1 MGVWLQPLAGE
12 KTRKLNIWAFA
23 LAFGIWWGVGVFL
36 ITWWIIA
43 VGGGTGEPTFLA
55 RIYLGYEISALG
67 SVVGLVWGLI
77 DGLIAGAILAWGYN
91 LAADKIPFGRQVAD
105 QSPE

>member
-1 MGVWLQPLAGE
+1 M
-12 KTRKLNIWAFA
+12 KLNIWAFA
-23 LAFGIWWGVGVFL
+23 ITFGIWWGVGVFI

-43 VGGGTGEPTFLA
+43 VGGGATGEPTFVA

-67 SVVGLVWGLI
+67 SIIGLVWGLI
-77 DGLIAGAILAWGYN
+77 DGLIAGAIFAWLYN
-91 LAADKIPFGRQVAD
+91 FTAARIPFGGQVEN